1 MHFARFFFLKSEIYS
16 LVFFD
21 PDILGC
27 IIINM
32 KPIKKQIMT
41 LAESRA
47 DMEKY
52 VNDVNKKIEK
62 TISDMINRMNTV
74 KNT

>member
-1 MHFARFFFLKSEIYS
+1 
-16 LVFFD
+16 
-21 PDILGC
+21 
-27 IIINM
+27 M